1 MFVVI
6 KYLRF
11 DRVLKSKVGDGDD
24 DENVVLRI
32 NEGEIRLE
40 RDFVKGWGEEKIV
53 IR

>member
-11 DRVLKSKVGDGDD
+11 DRVLKSKVRDDDD

-32 NEGEIRLE
+32 NKGEIRLE
-40 RDFVKGWGEEKIV
+40 RDFVKG
-53 IR
+53 

>member
-32 NEGEIRLE
+32 NKGEIRLE
-40 RDFVKGWGEEKIV
+40 RDFEKDEERKK
-53 IR
+53 

>member
-11 DRVLKSKVGDGDD
+11 DRVLKSKVRDDDD

-40 RDFVKGWGEEKIV
+40 RDFVKG
-53 IR
+53 